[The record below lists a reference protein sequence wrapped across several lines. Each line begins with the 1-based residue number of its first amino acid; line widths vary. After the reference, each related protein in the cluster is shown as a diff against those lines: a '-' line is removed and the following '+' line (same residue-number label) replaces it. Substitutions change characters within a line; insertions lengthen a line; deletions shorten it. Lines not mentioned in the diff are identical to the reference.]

1 MIYMAVLFSAV
12 TVSASGIETE
22 LLTSGIPREL
32 EDLEGWT
39 AFDNFMEDINDE
51 TEVTVHA
58 DAYLYGEGEIFKAS
72 PEEVAYMCKR
82 CEDNPNFL
90 KDRCQ
95 NIDKV
100 DFSFTWSPDELFNME
115 VS

>member
-1 MIYMAVLFSAV
+1 MAVLFSVV
-12 TVSASGIETE
+12 TITANGIETE
-22 LLTSGIPREL
+22 LLTSGTPREL

-39 AFDNFMEDINDE
+39 AFDNFMEDIDE
-51 TEVTVHA
+51 ETAVTVHA
-58 DAYLYGEGEIFKAS
+58 DAYLYGEGELFKAT

-90 KDRCQ
+90 TNRCQ

-100 DFSFTWSPDELFNME
+100 DFSFTWSPEELFNME
-115 VS
+115 VT